1 MRLWVRWRVMRDL
14 GWDDFFVVL
23 AGIMNTVASALVL
36 RSEYRA
42 KTVHVLLLIM
52 SSTHIRIR

>member
-1 MRLWVRWRVMRDL
+1 MRDL